1 MRIKTGRSGGFT
13 IVELMTVVAIIGL
26 LFAIAIPNFVK
37 TRDTSQLAAVYNN
50 LRIIESAKDQWALE
64 NKKGTGD
71 ATDSI
76 ALLDFLKGGTIKP
89 VVHEVYEANLIG
101 SPAYA
106 TTSVKLGTYDPA
118 VRISIP

>member
-1 MRIKTGRSGGFT
+1 MQIKTDRCGGFT

-26 LFAIAIPNFVK
+26 LLAIAIPNFVK
-37 TRDTSQLAAVYNN
+37 TRDTSQLTAVYNN

-71 ATDSI
+71 LTNLP
-76 ALLDFLKGGTIKP
+76 ALSDFLKGGTIKP

-106 TTSVKLGTYDPA
+106 TTNVRLGTYAPA
-118 VRISIP
+118 VQISIP

>member
-1 MRIKTGRSGGFT
+1 MRIKTGRCSGFT

-26 LFAIAIPNFVK
+26 LLAIAIPNFVK
-37 TRDTSQLAAVYNN
+37 TRDTSQLTAVYNN

-71 ATDSI
+71 LTNLP
-76 ALLDFLKGGTIKP
+76 ALSDFLKGGTIKP

-106 TTSVKLGTYDPA
+106 TTNVRLGTYAPA
-118 VRISIP
+118 VQISIP